1 MRSKQESPPEAR
13 MGDFFFL
20 MAYRNWI
27 MLGLALA
34 YAILFV
40 RVYASEKRNT
50 SFNWV
55 RFCSRVAVFGAI
67 STILYIVPVFQIQL
81 PFLPTFL
88 QLHFDEIPAF
98 IAGFAY
104 GPLTGFAVLAIKTLI
119 KLPLTTT
126 LGVGELSDLVFS
138 TAFVVPAAMIYKK
151 MRNMKGVAI
160 GFAVSTILQ
169 LVVSAVLNV
178 YAMLPFYMFVMGFS
192 YDSLLAACQA
202 VNPSIVDLG
211 WTYAMYAIV
220 PLNLIKDAAVI
231 LVAFFVYRS
240 IHRFLHF
247 EKA

>member
-1 MRSKQESPPEAR
+1 
-13 MGDFFFL
+13 MGDFFFF
-20 MAYRNWI
+20 MAYRSWI
-27 MLGLALA
+27 TLGLALV

-40 RVYASEKRNT
+40 RVYASEKRRA

-55 RFCSRVAVFGAI
+55 RFSSRVAIFGAI
-67 STILYIVPVFQIQL
+67 STILYIVPIFQIQL
-81 PFLPTFL
+81 PFFPTFL

-104 GPLTGFAVLAIKTLI
+104 GPLTGFAILLIKTLI

-138 TAFVVPAAMIYKK
+138 TFFVVPAALIYKK

-160 GFAVSTILQ
+160 GFAVSTVLQ
-169 LVVSAVLNV
+169 LLVSAVLNV

-192 YDSLLAACQA
+192 YSSLLAACQA
-202 VNPSIVDLG
+202 VNPSIRDLG
-211 WTYAMYAIV
+211 WTYALYAII

-231 LVAFFVYRS
+231 LVTFFVYRS

-247 EKA
+247 EKT